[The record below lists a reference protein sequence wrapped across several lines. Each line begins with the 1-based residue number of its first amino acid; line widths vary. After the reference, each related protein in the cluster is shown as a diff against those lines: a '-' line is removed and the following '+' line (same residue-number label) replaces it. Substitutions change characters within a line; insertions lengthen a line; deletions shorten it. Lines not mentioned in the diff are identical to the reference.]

1 MRLYEIA
8 VVLHPDLEIDLDNA
22 SAKVEK
28 IISTNKGKVV
38 KKDNWGKR
46 KLAYKIKKQDWGI
59 YIFYQ
64 VELEPTAVAKIDSS
78 LRITEEV
85 MRYLVVSLDHIRY
98 IRKSDEAKKAS
109 QIEEA
114 SKVPEKTEVK
124 SKTDDKSDKT
134 TEEKSQKTSKA
145 KVSKEETK

>member
-8 VVLHPDLEIDLDNA
+8 VVLHPDLEIDLDSA

-28 IISTNKGKVV
+28 IITAAKGKIV

-46 KLAYKIKKQDWGI
+46 KLAYKINKQDWGI

-64 VELEPTAVAKIDSS
+64 VELEPEAVASIDGS

-98 IRKSDEAKKAS
+98 IRKAGESKKSTSDDQPS
-109 QIEEA
+109 
-114 SKVPEKTEVK
+114 KTEAEP
-124 SKTDDKSDKT
+124 KTDDKDEVKS
-134 TEEKSQKTSKA
+134 EKITKA
-145 KVSKEETK
+145 ATKKETK

>member
-8 VVLHPDLEIDLDNA
+8 VVLHPDLEIDLDSA
-22 SAKVEK
+22 SAKIEK
-28 IISTNKGKVV
+28 IIEAAKGKIV

-46 KLAYKIKKQDWGI
+46 KLAYKINKQDWGI

-64 VELEPTAVAKIDSS
+64 VKLEPAAVAKIDNT

-98 IRKSDEAKKAS
+98 IRKGGDN
-109 QIEEA
+109 
-114 SKVPEKTEVK
+114 EKTTQKTADETV
-124 SKTDDKSDKT
+124 KTDDENKT
-134 TEEKSQKTSKA
+134 AEKSKKKGEASRL
-145 KVSKEETK
+145 SKEEVKEGDTK